1 MNDDVFRLVQQS
13 VEAHSMTDD
22 ERLLEALRITRDK
35 ELPPMHF
42 LFRIF
47 GKPCF
52 PRGELVAVT
61 GKAKS
66 GKTLFNSMLMAGC
79 GLTPDPSPK
88 REGEAYGGEGG
99 RGCYA
104 LPFLQRVM
112 EDPLRVLWYDTEQSE
127 QSTQDIL
134 KNRLTRM
141 IGLTPDPSPKREG
154 GVKGE
159 GGLREGSLREKS
171 YKIDTKSDDEQAN
184 ADFQLSTLNYST
196 LSARAC
202 SLDPSRTLHSKLN
215 YFDIFNVRSL
225 HYEERM
231 RLFLT
236 AVRKYR
242 PQLVVLDGVRDLL
255 ADIND
260 GIRAQEVVEELMK
273 LAQET
278 DCCMVCVLHQN
289 KGAEDR
295 NPRGWIGTELMNKAF
310 EVYACEKLKPE
321 NIFMVEQTHTRKYD
335 LGELMFFRM
344 DPETE
349 LPVACEAPARL
360 GVAPAIAAGQQGAP
374 LPHMNR
380 AYLEFDENNRPH
392 PKMDDLFYDVLK
404 AGPMYYSDLQMRV
417 QKLLNCGSSMW
428 NNMFCTMRNRGA
440 IVRVINREGKAV
452 WQLPTVAPVKPI
464 QKNLFGLPADLEGVS
479 PTP

>member
-13 VEAHSMTDD
+13 VEMNSTTDD
-22 ERLLEALRITRDK
+22 ERLLEQLRITRDK

-66 GKTLFNSMLMAGC
+66 GKTLFNSLLMAC
-79 GLTPDPSPK
+79 CVNCEVLQVQRPPE
-88 REGEAYGGEGG
+88 EGDGSCPCQPV
-99 RGCYA
+99 RC
-104 LPFLQRVM
+104 
-112 EDPLRVLWYDTEQSE
+112 LWYDTEQSE

-134 KNRLTRM
+134 KNRILRM
-141 IGLTPDPSPKREG
+141 IEG
-154 GVKGE
+154 
-159 GGLREGSLREKS
+159 
-171 YKIDTKSDDEQAN
+171 DN
-184 ADFQLSTLNYST
+184 N
-196 LSARAC
+196 
-202 SLDPSRTLHSKLN
+202 
-215 YFDIFNVRSL
+215 FDIFNVRCL

-242 PQLVVLDGVRDLL
+242 PALVVLDGVRDLL

-260 GIRAQEVVEELMK
+260 GIRAQEVVEDLMK

-278 DCCMVCVLHQN
+278 DCCLVCVLHQN

-360 GVAPAIAAGQQGAP
+360 GVATAIAAEQQGAP

-380 AYLEFDENNRPH
+380 EYLEFDDNNRPH
-392 PKMDDLFYDVLK
+392 PKMNELFYEVLK
-404 AGPMYYSDLQMRV
+404 AGPLTYIDLQRRV
-417 QKLLNCGSSMW
+417 QTLLNCGSPMW
-428 NNMFCTMRNRGA
+428 NFMFQKMRDNGA
-440 IVRVINREGKAV
+440 VVRVTSRDGKAL
-452 WQLPTVAPVKPI
+452 WQLSTAKSSSAL
-464 QKNLFGLPADLEGVS
+464 QADLFNS
-479 PTP
+479 PPNSRA

>member
-1 MNDDVFRLVQQS
+1 
-13 VEAHSMTDD
+13 MTDD
-22 ERLLEALRITRDK
+22 ERQLESLRITRDK

-66 GKTLFNSMLMAGC
+66 GKTLFNSMLMAG
-79 GLTPDPSPK
+79 GSLSPDPSPV
-88 REGEAYGGEGG
+88 GEGRFKGEG
-99 RGCYA
+99 RRECYN
-104 LPFLQRVM
+104 LPFLQRIL

-134 KNRLTRM
+134 KNRILRM
-141 IGLTPDPSPKREG
+141 ID
-154 GVKGE
+154 
-159 GGLREGSLREKS
+159 EGSLRSKS
-171 YKIDTKSDDEQAN
+171 YKIDTKSNEELDDLN
-184 ADFQLSTLNYST
+184 SDFDRFLGKADT
-196 LSARAC
+196 
-202 SLDPSRTLHSKLN
+202 PE
-215 YFDIFNVRSL
+215 YFDVFNVRSL
-225 HYEERM
+225 HWEERM
-231 RLFLT
+231 RLFRT
-236 AVRKYR
+236 AVRKYQ
-242 PQLVVLDGVRDLL
+242 PALVVLDGVRDLL

-360 GVAPAIAAGQQGAP
+360 GVTPAIIAEQQGER

-380 AYLEFDENNRPH
+380 EYLTFDENNRPH
-392 PKMDDLFYDVLK
+392 PKMNELFYEALK
-404 AGPMYYSDLQMRV
+404 AGPLYYTDMQKRV
-417 QKLLNCGSSMW
+417 LELLNCGTPMW
-428 NNMFCTMRNRGA
+428 NHMFNEMRKRGA
-440 IVRVINREGKAV
+440 IIRTVNREGKAV
-452 WQLPTVAPVKPI
+452 WQLSSTIVRTQPP
-464 QKNLFGLPADLEGVS
+464 QSDLFGPLADFEGVS
-479 PTP
+479 PTS